1 MRKVSQRRPNETL
14 PAQLLSFGW
23 LDADLLSKDMPDEKK
38 QAFIMQ
44 IPASAGLGKAKEI
57 VDAAFISGVPMARYI
72 TGHTLNVKG
81 GFYMGCV
88 IGRGVQSSAFPRRTK
103 SD

>member
-1 MRKVSQRRPNETL
+1 MDLRKELPRKLMRGVSQRSPTKRCQRSPYH
-14 PAQLLSFGW
+14 A
-23 LDADLLSKDMPDEKK
+23 
-38 QAFIMQ
+38 

-57 VDAAFISGVPMARYI
+57 VDAAFISGVSMARYI
-72 TGHTLNVKG
+72 TGHALNVKG

-88 IGRGVQSSAFPRRTK
+88 IRRGVQSSAFPRRTK